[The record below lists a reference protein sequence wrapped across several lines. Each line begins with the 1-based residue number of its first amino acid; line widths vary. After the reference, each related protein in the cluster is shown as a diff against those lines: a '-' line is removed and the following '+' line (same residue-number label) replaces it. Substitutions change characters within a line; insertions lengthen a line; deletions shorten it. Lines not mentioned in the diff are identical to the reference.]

1 MLMLRRIK
9 ILFFGFC
16 FPEKKFP
23 GRILLNF
30 AAIMQSIRI
39 HKSKIHSIERRHPWI
54 FSGAI
59 TSDTSQIS
67 EGETVR
73 VEDPKGRFLAMGHF
87 QPATISVRILSFE
100 ERDAD
105 QDFFNEQL
113 KKAVDL
119 RMKLN
124 LLRKDN
130 NIFRLVH
137 GEGDQLPGLIVDFYN
152 GVAVIQC
159 HSIGMYQSLE
169 LISNALQ
176 HALGSQLTA
185 IYSKSSDTLPERVE
199 TKNEYIFGSCETPHI
214 ALENGVKYEID
225 WVNGQ
230 KTGFFIDQRENRAL
244 LSHYALGKKVLNTFC
259 YSGGF
264 SLSAIQ
270 GGATFTHSLDSSKKA
285 IGLTD
290 ANVKLNGYDSKN
302 KSIVADTMD
311 FIKELPEK
319 YDIIVLDPPAFA
331 KHRDKRHQ
339 AIQGYKRLNAHA
351 IRQIKP
357 GGIIFT
363 FSCSQVVDKFLFNN
377 TIVAAAIESG
387 RNVRILEQMHQP
399 ADHPISAFHPEGE
412 YLKGLVIQVE

>member
-1 MLMLRRIK
+1 MLRRIK

-124 LLRKDN
+124 LLFLCPRKN
-130 NIFRLVH
+130 
-137 GEGDQLPGLIVDFYN
+137 PS
-152 GVAVIQC
+152 
-159 HSIGMYQSLE
+159 SIRRHP
-169 LISNALQ
+169 AL
-176 HALGSQLTA
+176 A
-185 IYSKSSDTLPERVE
+185 
-199 TKNEYIFGSCETPHI
+199 
-214 ALENGVKYEID
+214 
-225 WVNGQ
+225 
-230 KTGFFIDQRENRAL
+230 
-244 LSHYALGKKVLNTFC
+244 
-259 YSGGF
+259 
-264 SLSAIQ
+264 
-270 GGATFTHSLDSSKKA
+270 
-285 IGLTD
+285 
-290 ANVKLNGYDSKN
+290 
-302 KSIVADTMD
+302 
-311 FIKELPEK
+311 
-319 YDIIVLDPPAFA
+319 
-331 KHRDKRHQ
+331 
-339 AIQGYKRLNAHA
+339 
-351 IRQIKP
+351 
-357 GGIIFT
+357 
-363 FSCSQVVDKFLFNN
+363 
-377 TIVAAAIESG
+377 
-387 RNVRILEQMHQP
+387 
-399 ADHPISAFHPEGE
+399 
-412 YLKGLVIQVE
+412 